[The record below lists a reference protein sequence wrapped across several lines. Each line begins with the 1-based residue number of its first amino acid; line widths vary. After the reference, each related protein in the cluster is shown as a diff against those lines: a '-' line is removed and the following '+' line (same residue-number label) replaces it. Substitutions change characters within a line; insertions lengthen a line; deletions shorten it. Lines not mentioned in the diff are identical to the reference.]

1 MSRKLNP
8 FILSASYTKGVSLS
22 HQNVSQSNPVIQ
34 NTISIKANADNIEQM
49 PTNEKHDVILN
60 NPYNEVHYDSPTD
73 MQNTE
78 TQTDQQNVVCRNV
91 NAIGTNDSVAG
102 INAIVAGTSSN
113 VIDQL
118 KSQNEFL
125 KMVIEIYM
133 NQKLYYSGKFIVCS
147 KDELILLIQS
157 LTGGIVEIETEP
169 IDVDCGCVSSSKL
182 PYIKISNIWITLN
195 DTRTIF
201 KYDYA
206 NYLTLFDSYRISLKL
221 VRT

>member
-49 PTNEKHDVILN
+49 PTNEKNDVILN

-78 TQTDQQNVVCRNV
+78 TQTDQQNVVCRNANV
-91 NAIGTNDSVAG
+91 SVAG
-102 INAIVAGTSSN
+102 INAN

-182 PYIKISNIWITLN
+182 QYIKISNIWITLN

>member
-1 MSRKLNP
+1 MSRKL
-8 FILSASYTKGVSLS
+8 
-22 HQNVSQSNPVIQ
+22 
-34 NTISIKANADNIEQM
+34 NADNIEQM

-78 TQTDQQNVVCRNV
+78 TQTDQPNVVCRN
-91 NAIGTNDSVAG
+91 AIVAGTNDSVAG
-102 INAIVAGTSSN
+102 INDN

>member
-60 NPYNEVHYDSPTD
+60 NPYNDVHYDSPTD

-78 TQTDQQNVVCRNV
+78 TQTDQQNVVCRNA
-91 NAIGTNDSVAG
+91 NIIGTNDSVAG
-102 INAIVAGTSSN
+102 INAN

>member
-49 PTNEKHDVILN
+49 PTNEKNDVILN

-78 TQTDQQNVVCRNV
+78 TQTDQQNVVCR
-91 NAIGTNDSVAG
+91 
-102 INAIVAGTSSN
+102 NAIVAGTSSN

>member
-78 TQTDQQNVVCRNV
+78 TQTDQQNVVCRN
-91 NAIGTNDSVAG
+91 
-102 INAIVAGTSSN
+102 AIVAGTSSNIIGTNAN

-125 KMVIEIYM
+125 KMVIDIYM

>member
-49 PTNEKHDVILN
+49 PTNEKNDVILN
-60 NPYNEVHYDSPTD
+60 NPYNEVHYDSPSD

-78 TQTDQQNVVCRNV
+78 TQTDQQNVVCRNA
-91 NAIGTNDSVAG
+91 NIIGTNDSVAG
-102 INAIVAGTSSN
+102 INA
-113 VIDQL
+113 IDQL

>member
-1 MSRKLNP
+1 MTSLTFDQPNSN
-8 FILSASYTKGVSLS
+8 IISTSASVS
-22 HQNVSQSNPVIQ
+22 
-34 NTISIKANADNIEQM
+34 
-49 PTNEKHDVILN
+49 
-60 NPYNEVHYDSPTD
+60 
-73 MQNTE
+73 
-78 TQTDQQNVVCRNV
+78 
-91 NAIGTNDSVAG
+91 G
-102 INAIVAGTSSN
+102 INA
-113 VIDQL
+113 IDQL
-118 KSQNEFL
+118 KSHIEFL

-206 NYLTLFDSYRISLKL
+206 NYLTLFDTYRISLKL

>member
-60 NPYNEVHYDSPTD
+60 NPYNEVHYDSPSD

-78 TQTDQQNVVCRNV
+78 TQTDQPNS
-91 NAIGTNDSVAG
+91 SVAG
-102 INAIVAGTSSN
+102 INANVVCRNANIIGTNDN

-125 KMVIEIYM
+125 KMVIDIYM

>member
-49 PTNEKHDVILN
+49 PTNEKNDVILN

-78 TQTDQQNVVCRNV
+78 TQTDQQNVVCRNA
-91 NAIGTNDSVAG
+91 NIIGTNDSVAG
-102 INAIVAGTSSN
+102 INA
-113 VIDQL
+113 IDQL

>member
-49 PTNEKHDVILN
+49 PTNEKNDVILN

-78 TQTDQQNVVCRNV
+78 TQTDQPNNI
-91 NAIGTNDSVAG
+91 IGTND
-102 INAIVAGTSSN
+102 N